1 MGNQGNEALFEISAC
16 CSPPI
21 SCAEWSALKIREDK
35 VRYLRQTKAS
45 GRGSVVLC
53 GSRTRWGWM
62 VTAGGIIAS
71 QVVKEAA
78 SANPETKIEI
88 ARFLAK
94 VVPLCSVFA
103 L

>member
-1 MGNQGNEALFEISAC
+1 
-16 CSPPI
+16 
-21 SCAEWSALKIREDK
+21 
-35 VRYLRQTKAS
+35 
-45 GRGSVVLC
+45 
-53 GSRTRWGWM
+53 M

-71 QVVKEAA
+71 QVVKQAG

-94 VVPLCSVFA
+94 VVPVCSVFT